1 MTQHPSLRIALL
13 CMSLM
18 AVSATQAQN
27 MSKPDYKAGKTRIS
41 ETYKTDKAECNKLSD
56 NAEDICKEEAKG
68 KEKVARAELE
78 FGYSGKAADA
88 NKLHVV
94 RAKAAY
100 EIAKEKCDDLAGNGK
115 DVCKQEAKSAEQK
128 ALADAKMGKDIG
140 EAKKDAASE
149 KMDANY
155 KVALEKCDAL
165 AGDTKANC
173 VTAAKG
179 TFGKY

>member
-1 MTQHPSLRIALL
+1 MTQHPTLRVALL
-13 CMSLM
+13 CMSLL
-18 AVSATQAQN
+18 AASATQAQN

-41 ETYKTDKAECNKLSD
+41 DTYKTDKAECKKLSD
-56 NAEDICKEEAKG
+56 NAQDICKEEAKG

-88 NKLHVV
+88 NKVLVV
-94 RAKAAY
+94 KAKATHEVAQ
-100 EIAKEKCDDLAGNGK
+100 EKCDDFAGNAK
-115 DVCKQEAKSAEQK
+115 NVCRQEAKSAEQK

-155 KVALEKCDAL
+155 KVAHEKCDNL
-165 AGDTKANC
+165 AGDTKASC
-173 VTAAKG
+173 VAAAKAK
-179 TFGKY
+179 FGKN